1 VPVSVIYNFKVVNVD
16 DCRAE
21 VVFVSLRIVICTAQN
36 VTHTVAVVQFRKF
49 IIVRYF
55 MKVVLALDDI
65 VCVENKKYRN
75 EAEYEHTVAA
85 VKNEGGG
92 FI

>member
-1 VPVSVIYNFKVVNVD
+1 
-16 DCRAE
+16 
-21 VVFVSLRIVICTAQN
+21 
-36 VTHTVAVVQFRKF
+36 
-49 IIVRYF
+49 